1 MDRRLT
7 AGSLSADLVGA
18 DLWRVRIRGREV
30 VRRLYVAVREPDWGT
45 VPPTIDA
52 VSVQESHEG
61 FVVRATVLHE
71 RGAIAFRYTV
81 EAEARSDGTLR
92 YALDG
97 AALRE
102 FSAGRIGICVH
113 HPPETCAGNEYQ
125 IDGPGDAHR
134 GAFPR
139 TVLPQTIEDGRDWP
153 PLAEIERFTVRQA
166 DGAEIA
172 LAFSGALFSLEDQR
186 NFGDATYKTCTQDPV
201 DFPPRFRAGEAV
213 KQAVEITL
221 AGGQDLATAASPVRC
236 ADRSEPKVL
245 SEFGLCFDPAHPLGS
260 TGQALLDS
268 VRPDYLRVSC
278 ARPADIRSAAAIGLP
293 LELELLAGRASD
305 DVVVAAAELPD
316 GVVRRFLV
324 RDPDNPVPPPSLLA
338 QVREALGGDR
348 KVGLSTAFLSDLTAY
363 RPDLTRA
370 DAVGWMIQP
379 QVHASDD
386 RSLMENC
393 TGHGAI
399 VAAVAELS
407 PGCTT
412 CPAITLAAPG
422 TGDRRVDDDLAGA
435 WVMGSAAALAECT
448 PDAVAMLFANG
459 PDAPAPKS
467 ASARALRAI
476 SNLRGVPLR
485 AATSSDPATAMC
497 FTYANGESMA
507 MVANL
512 TADAVDVELGESAT
526 RHALDPYQV
535 LCTRWQ

>member
-7 AGSLSADLVGA
+7 AGSLSAHLVGA

-30 VRRLYVAVREPDWGT
+30 VRRLYVAVREPDWKT
-45 VPPTIDA
+45 VPPTIDEI
-52 VSVQESHEG
+52 SVHESHEG
-61 FVVRATVLHE
+61 FVIRATVLHE

-81 EAEARSDGTLR
+81 EAEGRSDGTLR
-92 YALDG
+92 YAMDG

-134 GAFPR
+134 GTFPR
-139 TVLPQTIEDGRDWP
+139 AVLPQTIKDGRDWP

-221 AGGQDLATAASPVRC
+221 AGGQDLDTAANPVRC

-278 ARPADIRSAAAIGLP
+278 ARAAEVRTAAAIGLP
-293 LELELLAGRASD
+293 LELELLA
-305 DVVVAAAELPD
+305 ETC
-316 GVVRRFLV
+316 VRRRGGGRGRV
-324 RDPDNPVPPPSLLA
+324 ARRRRPAVPGARPRQPCTASPLLA
-338 QVREALGGDR
+338 QVREALGGGR

-363 RPDLTRA
+363 RPDLTGA

-379 QVHASDD
+379 QVHANDD

-399 VAAVAELS
+399 VAAAAELG

-459 PDAPAPKS
+459 PDAPAPES
-467 ASARALRAI
+467 AAARALRAI

-507 MVANL
+507 VVANL
-512 TADAVDVELGESAT
+512 TPDAVDVELGESAT